1 MGAGPLRGQ
10 VPLTALGPDDVL
22 SAVPRCVLIR
32 SEMGG
37 MFGAPKKMALRNGF
51 HWGGGG
57 VFFWNQ
63 ESSNEAHFGSVTNG
77 LGW

>member
-37 MFGAPKKMALRNGF
+37 MFGAPKKNGP
-51 HWGGGG
+51 
-57 VFFWNQ
+57 
-63 ESSNEAHFGSVTNG
+63 
-77 LGW
+77 